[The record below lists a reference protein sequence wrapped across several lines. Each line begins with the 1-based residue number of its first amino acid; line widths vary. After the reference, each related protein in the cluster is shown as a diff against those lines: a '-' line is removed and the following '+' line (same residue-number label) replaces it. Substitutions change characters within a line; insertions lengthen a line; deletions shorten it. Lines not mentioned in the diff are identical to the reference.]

1 MRRAMTEYSLKAKLT
16 AEFIGTFFLSLTVCT
31 AAVHGL
37 AGGYAPFAIAS
48 VLMVMIYATGYGFET
63 LVLWNKLENS
73 VEFTE

>member
-37 AGGYAPFAIAS
+37 SGGYAPFAIAS
-48 VLMVMIYATGYGFET
+48 VLMVI
-63 LVLWNKLENS
+63 
-73 VEFTE
+73 